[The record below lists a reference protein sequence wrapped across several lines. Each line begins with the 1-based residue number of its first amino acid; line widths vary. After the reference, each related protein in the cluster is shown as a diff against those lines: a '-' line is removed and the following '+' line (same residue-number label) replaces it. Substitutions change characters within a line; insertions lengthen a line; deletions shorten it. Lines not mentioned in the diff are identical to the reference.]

1 MSVMYSLPQIVPS
14 NMVLDLPTSMYR
26 LPKIQVTENFG
37 NETSSNVDLASLEAR
52 QESILRRLEDLK
64 IQVETLTGSKVS
76 KTPAITRKMDVVVRA
91 DPAFPP
97 RSLPLICSQLQKSGL
112 VIFTSSHVH
121 SSLVKP
127 LPQNLLDFLPAGC
140 ENRAEAQICVTLIW
154 KPVGRDPECIE
165 SALAHGVIRGEANL
179 LRFFCRQFN
188 LIGYVENSTNI
199 TESTKIDAQLDAI
212 HSELFWGDEKVF
224 SKKLEEAL
232 KKEEF
237 LGGQGKPN
245 VADFLAFSALDG
257 KKQTPSLQNWVKKC
271 KAAFA

>member
-1 MSVMYSLPQIVPS
+1 
-14 NMVLDLPTSMYR
+14 
-26 LPKIQVTENFG
+26 
-37 NETSSNVDLASLEAR
+37 
-52 QESILRRLEDLK
+52 
-64 IQVETLTGSKVS
+64 
-76 KTPAITRKMDVVVRA
+76 
-91 DPAFPP
+91 
-97 RSLPLICSQLQKSGL
+97 
-112 VIFTSSHVH
+112 
-121 SSLVKP
+121 
-127 LPQNLLDFLPAGC
+127 
-140 ENRAEAQICVTLIW
+140 
-154 KPVGRDPECIE
+154 
-165 SALAHGVIRGEANL
+165 
-179 LRFFCRQFN
+179 

-257 KKQTPSLQNWVKKC
+257 KKQTPSLQNWVDKC